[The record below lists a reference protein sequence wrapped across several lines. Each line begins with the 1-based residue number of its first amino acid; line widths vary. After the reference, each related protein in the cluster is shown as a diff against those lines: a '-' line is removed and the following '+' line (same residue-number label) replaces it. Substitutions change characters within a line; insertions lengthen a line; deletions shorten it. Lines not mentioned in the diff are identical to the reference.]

1 MSSLLSEA
9 PETRMVLENVS
20 WETFVDGKSVQ
31 FHRLVNGQYEWIPTS
46 FELPG
51 LDASLINRFL
61 DQRLQA
67 GETTFIRAFRS
78 EIQ

>member
-1 MSSLLSEA
+1 M
-9 PETRMVLENVS
+9 
-20 WETFVDGKSVQ
+20 
-31 FHRLVNGQYEWIPTS
+31 VNGQYELIPTS
-46 FELPG
+46 AELPG